1 MRETLLVSGEMKKCV
16 DCAKRFALWRKQNKV
31 TVSMA
36 AKFIRR
42 FSIAVPGLSTV
53 SRIDLRPRKFC
64 KNRFN

>member
-1 MRETLLVSGEMKKCV
+1 
-16 DCAKRFALWRKQNKV
+16 
-31 TVSMA
+31 VSMA